1 MKNKKIQINWLH
13 VLLFIFQRVLL
24 YPFVYK
30 NFIQAYLNTF
40 RLHSRQVVYSLRSGL
55 QYSCRGGPEDIGTL
69 DEVFIKRMY
78 DKPGYEILPNDIVID
93 IGAYIGDFSIYAAKK
108 AHLGSVLSFEPIG
121 SLRKLVQ
128 TNTRLNAVKN
138 ILLFPF
144 GLAAHSAVANFYI
157 RTDKPAGDTSMYAG
171 TSNKEHYETKT
182 SLVIAASNFF
192 SVMKS
197 IRPTYLKIDC
207 EGSEFE
213 ILYSLP
219 ESFWSTI
226 RVAIVEYH
234 DIFTDEKNN
243 SIRLQAFM
251 SQKGFQIERSKYDIF
266 KHIGLLYC
274 RKPSRIDH

>member
-40 RLHSRQVVYSLRSGL
+40 RLHSSQVVYSLRSGL

-93 IGAYIGDFSIYAAKK
+93 IGAYIGDFSIFAAQK
-108 AHLGSVLSFEPIG
+108 AYLGTVFAFEPIS

-128 TNTRLNAVKN
+128 TNTRLNAVEN

-144 GLAAHSAVANFYI
+144 GLAAHSGLADFHI
-157 RTDKPAGDTSMYAG
+157 RADKPAGDTSMYSG
-171 TSNKEHYETKT
+171 TSGLENYQKEK
-182 SLVIAASNFF
+182 SLVISATNFF

-207 EGSEFE
+207 EGSEFG
-213 ILYSLP
+213 IIYNLP

-234 DIFTDEKNN
+234 DIFADEQNN
-243 SIRLQAFM
+243 SVALQAFM

-266 KHIGLLYC
+266 KHIGILYC
-274 RKPSRIDH
+274 RKLAE